1 MLIFDEKLNEIK
13 PYKKNPRLQ
22 GKEPR
27 KMPTKRTPA
36 AKKTATTTKKTKA
49 KKPDLNDVAFELIKL
64 AEQGG
69 VEQNFFFTTT
79 FARYKTQ
86 LNLLARLQAEI
97 SGTDLM
103 VTKEYVR
110 GRQNLVSNPVITE
123 YNKTSQAANQTVICL
138 MKIIST
144 FSKNSLS
151 ANAVSAGDTDEL

>member
-1 MLIFDEKLNEIK
+1 MKRLDNREKTQIIGVFERQK
-13 PYKKNPRLQ
+13 E
-22 GKEPR
+22 KEPR

-36 AKKTATTTKKTKA
+36 AKKTATTTRKTKA
-49 KKPDLNDVAFELIKL
+49 KKPDMNDVASELIKL

-79 FARYKTQ
+79 FERYKTQ
-86 LNLLARLQAEI
+86 LNLLTRLQAEI
-97 SGTDLM
+97 SGADLM

-110 GRQNLVSNPVITE
+110 GRQNLVSNPAINE
-123 YNKTSQAANQTVICL
+123 FNKTSQAANQTVICL

>member
-49 KKPDLNDVAFELIKL
+49 KKPDMNDVAFELIKL

-86 LNLLARLQAEI
+86 LNLLTRLQAEI
-97 SGTDLM
+97 QDTDLM

-110 GRQNLVSNPVITE
+110 GRQNLVSNPAITE

>member
-1 MLIFDEKLNEIK
+1 MT
-13 PYKKNPRLQ
+13 
-22 GKEPR
+22 
-27 KMPTKRTPA
+27 TKRTTA
-36 AKKTATTTKKTKA
+36 AKKTATTTRKTKA
-49 KKPDLNDVAFELIKL
+49 KKLDMNDVASELIKL

-97 SGTDLM
+97 SGADLM

-110 GRQNLVSNPVITE
+110 GRQNVVSNPAINE
-123 YNKTSQAANQTVICL
+123 FNKTSQAANQTVICL

-151 ANAVSAGDTDEL
+151 ANAVRAGDTDEL

>member
-1 MLIFDEKLNEIK
+1 MT
-13 PYKKNPRLQ
+13 
-22 GKEPR
+22 
-27 KMPTKRTPA
+27 TKRTTA
-36 AKKTATTTKKTKA
+36 AKKTATTARKTKA
-49 KKPDLNDVAFELIKL
+49 KKPDMNDVASELIKL

-86 LNLLARLQAEI
+86 LNLLTRLQAEI
-97 SGTDLM
+97 SGADLM

-110 GRQNLVSNPVITE
+110 GRQNVVSNPAINE
-123 YNKTSQAANQTVICL
+123 YNKTSQAENQTVICL

-144 FSKNSLS
+144 FSKSSLS

>member
-22 GKEPR
+22 GKEPK

-36 AKKTATTTKKTKA
+36 AKKTATTTKKTKT

-86 LNLLARLQAEI
+86 LNLLTRLQAEI
-97 SGTDLM
+97 QDTDLM

-110 GRQNLVSNPVITE
+110 GRQNIVSNPAITE

>member
-1 MLIFDEKLNEIK
+1 MT
-13 PYKKNPRLQ
+13 
-22 GKEPR
+22 
-27 KMPTKRTPA
+27 TKRTTA
-36 AKKTATTTKKTKA
+36 AKKTATTTRKTKA

-79 FARYKTQ
+79 FERYKTQ
-86 LNLLARLQAEI
+86 LNLLTRLQAEI
-97 SGTDLM
+97 RGADLM

-110 GRQNLVSNPVITE
+110 GRQNVVSNPAINE
-123 YNKTSQAANQTVICL
+123 FNKTSQAANQTVICL

-144 FSKNSLS
+144 FSKTSLS

>member
-1 MLIFDEKLNEIK
+1 
-13 PYKKNPRLQ
+13 
-22 GKEPR
+22 
-27 KMPTKRTPA
+27 MPTKRTPA
-36 AKKTATTTKKTKA
+36 AKKTATTTRKTKA
-49 KKPDLNDVAFELIKL
+49 KKPDMDDVASKLIKL

-86 LNLLARLQAEI
+86 LNLLTRLQAEI
-97 SGTDLM
+97 SGADLM

-110 GRQNLVSNPVITE
+110 GRQNLVSNPAINE

-151 ANAVSAGDTDEL
+151 ANAVSTGDTDEL

>member
-1 MLIFDEKLNEIK
+1 
-13 PYKKNPRLQ
+13 
-22 GKEPR
+22 
-27 KMPTKRTPA
+27 MPTKRTPA
-36 AKKTATTTKKTKA
+36 AKKTATTTRKTKA
-49 KKPDLNDVAFELIKL
+49 KKLDLNDVASELIKL

-79 FARYKTQ
+79 FERYKTQ
-86 LNLLARLQAEI
+86 LNLLTRLQAEI
-97 SGTDLM
+97 SGADLM

-110 GRQNLVSNPVITE
+110 GRQNLVSNPAINE

-151 ANAVSAGDTDEL
+151 ANAASAIEESEEL

>member
-1 MLIFDEKLNEIK
+1 
-13 PYKKNPRLQ
+13 
-22 GKEPR
+22 
-27 KMPTKRTPA
+27 MPTKRTPA
-36 AKKTATTTKKTKA
+36 AKKTATTTRKTKA
-49 KKPDLNDVAFELIKL
+49 KEPDMNDVASELIKL
-64 AEQGG
+64 AERGG

-86 LNLLARLQAEI
+86 LNLLTRLQAEI
-97 SGTDLM
+97 SGADLM

-110 GRQNLVSNPVITE
+110 GRQNLVSNPAINE

>member
-1 MLIFDEKLNEIK
+1 MT
-13 PYKKNPRLQ
+13 
-22 GKEPR
+22 
-27 KMPTKRTPA
+27 TKRTTA
-36 AKKTATTTKKTKA
+36 AKKTATTTRKTKA
-49 KKPDLNDVAFELIKL
+49 KKLDMNDVASELIKL

-86 LNLLARLQAEI
+86 LNLLTRLQAEI
-97 SGTDLM
+97 SGADLM
-103 VTKEYVR
+103 VTKEYVK
-110 GRQNLVSNPVITE
+110 GRQNLVSNPAINE

>member
-1 MLIFDEKLNEIK
+1 M
-13 PYKKNPRLQ
+13 
-22 GKEPR
+22 
-27 KMPTKRTPA
+27 
-36 AKKTATTTKKTKA
+36 
-49 KKPDLNDVAFELIKL
+49 NDVALELIRL

-86 LNLLARLQAEI
+86 LNLLTRLQAEI
-97 SGTDLM
+97 SGADLM

-110 GRQNLVSNPVITE
+110 GRQNLVSNPAINE
-123 YNKTSQAANQTVICL
+123 FNKTSQAANQTVVCL

>member
-1 MLIFDEKLNEIK
+1 
-13 PYKKNPRLQ
+13 
-22 GKEPR
+22 
-27 KMPTKRTPA
+27 MPTKRTPA

-49 KKPDLNDVAFELIKL
+49 KKPDMNDVASELIKL

-86 LNLLARLQAEI
+86 LDLLTRLQAEI
-97 SGTDLM
+97 SGADLV

-110 GRQNLVSNPVITE
+110 GRQNIVSNPAINE
-123 YNKTSQAANQTVICL
+123 FNKTSQAANQTVICL

-151 ANAVSAGDTDEL
+151 ANAVSTGDTDEL

>member
-13 PYKKNPRLQ
+13 PYKKNPRLP

-49 KKPDLNDVAFELIKL
+49 KKPDMNDVALELIKL

-86 LNLLARLQAEI
+86 LNLLTRLQAEI
-97 SGTDLM
+97 SGADLM

-110 GRQNLVSNPVITE
+110 GRQNLVSNPAINE

>member
-1 MLIFDEKLNEIK
+1 MTKKLNEIK

-49 KKPDLNDVAFELIKL
+49 KKPDLNDVALELIKL

-97 SGTDLM
+97 SGADLM

-110 GRQNLVSNPVITE
+110 GRQNLVSNPVINE

>member
-1 MLIFDEKLNEIK
+1 M
-13 PYKKNPRLQ
+13 
-22 GKEPR
+22 
-27 KMPTKRTPA
+27 
-36 AKKTATTTKKTKA
+36 
-49 KKPDLNDVAFELIKL
+49 NDVASELIKL

-86 LNLLARLQAEI
+86 LNLLTRLQAEI
-97 SGTDLM
+97 SGADLM
-103 VTKEYVR
+103 VTKEYVK
-110 GRQNLVSNPVITE
+110 GRQNLVSNPAINE

-151 ANAVSAGDTDEL
+151 ANAASAGDTDEL

>member
-1 MLIFDEKLNEIK
+1 
-13 PYKKNPRLQ
+13 
-22 GKEPR
+22 
-27 KMPTKRTPA
+27 MPTKRTPA

-49 KKPDLNDVAFELIKL
+49 KKPDLNDVALELIKL

-97 SGTDLM
+97 SGADLM

-110 GRQNLVSNPVITE
+110 GRQNLVSNPVINE

>member
-1 MLIFDEKLNEIK
+1 MT
-13 PYKKNPRLQ
+13 
-22 GKEPR
+22 
-27 KMPTKRTPA
+27 TKRTTA
-36 AKKTATTTKKTKA
+36 AKKTATTTRKTKA
-49 KKPDLNDVAFELIKL
+49 KKPDMNDVASELIKL

-86 LNLLARLQAEI
+86 LNLLTRLQAEI
-97 SGTDLM
+97 SGADLM
-103 VTKEYVR
+103 VTKEYVK
-110 GRQNLVSNPVITE
+110 GRQNLVSNPAINE

-151 ANAVSAGDTDEL
+151 ANAVSAVSAGDTDEL

>member
-1 MLIFDEKLNEIK
+1 
-13 PYKKNPRLQ
+13 
-22 GKEPR
+22 
-27 KMPTKRTPA
+27 MPTKRTPA

-49 KKPDLNDVAFELIKL
+49 KKPDMNDVALELIKL

-97 SGTDLM
+97 SGADLM

-110 GRQNLVSNPVITE
+110 GRQNLVSNPVINE

>member
-1 MLIFDEKLNEIK
+1 
-13 PYKKNPRLQ
+13 
-22 GKEPR
+22 
-27 KMPTKRTPA
+27 MPTKRTPA

-49 KKPDLNDVAFELIKL
+49 KKTDMNDITFELIKL

-86 LNLLARLQAEI
+86 LDLLTRLQAEI
-97 SGTDLM
+97 SGADLM

-110 GRQNLVSNPVITE
+110 GRQNLVSNPAINE

>member
-1 MLIFDEKLNEIK
+1 MT
-13 PYKKNPRLQ
+13 
-22 GKEPR
+22 
-27 KMPTKRTPA
+27 TKRTTA
-36 AKKTATTTKKTKA
+36 AKKTAPTARKTKA
-49 KKPDLNDVAFELIKL
+49 KKPDMNDVASELIKL

-86 LNLLARLQAEI
+86 LNLLTRLQAEI
-97 SGTDLM
+97 NSTDLM
-103 VTKEYVR
+103 VTKEYVK
-110 GRQNLVSNPVITE
+110 GRQNLVSNPAINE

-144 FSKNSLS
+144 FSKNSLN

>member
-1 MLIFDEKLNEIK
+1 
-13 PYKKNPRLQ
+13 
-22 GKEPR
+22 
-27 KMPTKRTPA
+27 MPTKRTPA

-49 KKPDLNDVAFELIKL
+49 KKPDMNDVALELIKL

-86 LNLLARLQAEI
+86 LNILTRLQAEI
-97 SGTDLM
+97 SGADLV

-110 GRQNLVSNPVITE
+110 GRQNLVSNPAITE

-151 ANAVSAGDTDEL
+151 ANAVSAEDNDEL

>member
-1 MLIFDEKLNEIK
+1 MLIFDEKINEIK
-13 PYKKNPRLQ
+13 PYQ
-22 GKEPR
+22 EKEPR
-27 KMPTKRTPA
+27 KMPTKRTTA
-36 AKKTATTTKKTKA
+36 AKKTATTTRKTKA
-49 KKPDLNDVAFELIKL
+49 KKLDMNDVASELIRL
-64 AEQGG
+64 AERGG

-79 FARYKTQ
+79 FERYKTQ
-86 LNLLARLQAEI
+86 LNLLTRLQAEI
-97 SGTDLM
+97 SGADLM

-110 GRQNLVSNPVITE
+110 GRQNLVSNPAITE